1 MALTT
6 LVAGLATAP
15 FAAYHFNRFADY
27 GLAANLIAVP
37 ATALWTM
44 PWAVVAF
51 GLMPLGLES
60 LALAPMGWGVGVMTW
75 AAETVSAWP
84 GAVTLLPAMPMWGLA
99 AIAVGGLWL
108 CLWRRRWR
116 FWGLVGV
123 AAGLASVALVR
134 PPDILIDDRGK
145 LLAVR
150 TLTGGLA
157 LSRPRAAS
165 FVGGTWLR
173 RAGLEAEPWPVEGER
188 LACDSMGCI
197 YRARGHVVALAW
209 AEGALA
215 EGCWIA
221 GLVVSVVPVLR
232 HCASSTV
239 IDRFD
244 LKREG
249 AHAICLEDAGVR
261 VMSVNGERGDR
272 PWVAGGARKGGKR
285 AAP

>member
-1 MALTT
+1 M
-6 LVAGLATAP
+6 
-15 FAAYHFNRFADY
+15 
-27 GLAANLIAVP
+27 
-37 ATALWTM
+37 
-44 PWAVVAF
+44 
-51 GLMPLGLES
+51 
-60 LALAPMGWGVGVMTW
+60 
-75 AAETVSAWP
+75 
-84 GAVTLLPAMPMWGLA
+84 
-99 AIAVGGLWL
+99 
-108 CLWRRRWR
+108 
-116 FWGLVGV
+116 GV